1 MTKRPRARRPKKS
14 GADAP
19 RRTSG
24 RAPVAHEPAAP
35 SPYEQP
41 TIRSP
46 RRARLAAASPAAG
59 IGVAANVGVR
69 GIEIVQVVQALDNRV
84 RLIAGKPTVVRVYLD
99 PAAVAASTLVTGEIT
114 WRRAN
119 SGAFYLA
126 AMNRVRLD
134 QARTPDLNGQRFD
147 FAESLNFL
155 LPADALSVGTI
166 ELSLNRIN
174 VPGGEKLPLAAQQA
188 RTVSFV
194 AAPPLRI
201 RAIGLRYRSVRDPTA
216 TITPDAVHFDYLR
229 SYLLRA
235 YPVPALEWS
244 QIVIDGDRL
253 RPLPP
258 PDRQFPS
265 NQSILVN
272 AQLSALRAREI
283 SSGTD
288 PRTHYYGL
296 VDNEAGNSFMRGSA
310 LYDEATSIFGAVA
323 CGPCGV
329 PNGWTGDSDP
339 SFADWYGAHEL
350 GHTFQRRHPG
360 FPPYDPVRMT
370 GQPRDGLET
379 SFPYDGGFISS
390 PAQEFVGFDFG
401 DPALG
406 VQMRA
411 LPGHIHHDVMTYAD
425 SQWLSAYT
433 YEAVHDRLVH
443 EDTALAPPTA

>member
-1 MTKRPRARRPKKS
+1 MAY
-14 GADAP
+14 
-19 RRTSG
+19 
-24 RAPVAHEPAAP
+24 EPAAP

-41 TIRSP
+41 TIRRP
-46 RRARLAAASPAAG
+46 RRARLAAAASPAAG
-59 IGVAANVGVR
+59 IGAAANIGVR
-69 GIEIVQVVQALDNRV
+69 GIEFVQVVQALDNRV
-84 RLIAGKPTVVRVYLD
+84 RLIAGKPTVARVYLD
-99 PAAVAASTLVTGEIT
+99 PATVAASTLVTGEIT

-119 SGAFYLA
+119 SGASYLA

-134 QARTPDLNGQRFD
+134 PARTPDLTAQRFD
-147 FAESLNFL
+147 LAESLNFV
-155 LPADALSVGTI
+155 LPDDALSAGSI
-166 ELSLNRIN
+166 ELSLDHIN
-174 VPGGEKLPLAAQQA
+174 VPGGEKLPLAAQPTM
-188 RTVSFV
+188 TVIFV

-201 RAIGLRYRSVRDPTA
+201 RAIGLRYRSVRTPAA
-216 TITPDAVHFDYLR
+216 TITPGAIHFDYLR

-235 YPVPALEWS
+235 YPVASLEWT

-253 RPLPP
+253 TPP
-258 PDRQFPS
+258 FPET
-265 NQSILVN
+265 QSILVN

-283 SSGTD
+283 SSGMD

-296 VDNEAGNSFMRGSA
+296 VDNETGKSFMRGSA
-310 LYDEATSIFGAVA
+310 LYDEATTIFGSVA

-329 PNGWTGDSDP
+329 PNGWTGDSDA

-360 FPPYDPVRMT
+360 FPPFDPVQRT
-370 GQPRDGLET
+370 GQPRDSLET
-379 SFPYDGGFISS
+379 SFPYAGGFISS

-406 VQMRA
+406 LQMRA
-411 LPGHIHHDVMTYAD
+411 LPGNINHDVMTYAD

-433 YEAVHDRLVH
+433 YEAIHDRLVH